1 MNCREFD
8 DVVFELARG
17 WGVDVA
23 ALDHAE
29 TCSRCAEHLASERE
43 VAAALRVLAT
53 DSQGLE
59 APARV
64 ERALIAAYR
73 RGARARPAGRSG
85 ALWPIWGVAAAVVL
99 LAAAAALQPRAPG
112 PVASSTPAASA
123 PAEIGKAGEFATEYF
138 ALEQGTDL
146 TALEGAPVVRM
157 KLPRTVLASFGL
169 PMNPERAEEPIQA
182 DVVLGPDGMARAVR
196 FLN

>member
-8 DVVFELARG
+8 DVVFEVARE
-17 WGVDVA
+17 WGADVA
-23 ALDHAE
+23 ALAHAE
-29 TCSRCAEHLASERE
+29 ACSRCAARLGNERE
-43 VAAALRVLAT
+43 VAAALRALAT
-53 DSQGLE
+53 DSQALE

-73 RGARARPAGRSG
+73 RGARVRPARRSG
-85 ALWPIWGVAAAVVL
+85 ALWPIWGVAAAMVL
-99 LAAAAALQPRAPG
+99 LAVAAALQPRAPG
-112 PVASSTPAASA
+112 PAASSDPAVSE
-123 PAEIGKAGEFATEYF
+123 PVEIAQAGEFATEYF

-169 PMNPERAEEPIQA
+169 PMNPERAEEPVQA
-182 DVVLGPDGMARAVR
+182 DVVLGPDGIARAVR
-196 FLN
+196 FVN

>member
-8 DVVFELARG
+8 DVVFEVARE
-17 WGVDVA
+17 WGADIA
-23 ALDHAE
+23 ALAHAE
-29 TCSRCAEHLASERE
+29 ACSRCAARLGNERE
-43 VAAALRVLAT
+43 VAVALRALAT
-53 DSQGLE
+53 DSQSLE

-73 RGARARPAGRSG
+73 RGVGAQPGGRLG
-85 ALWPIWGVAAAVVL
+85 ALWPIWGVVAAVVVL
-99 LAAAAALQPRAPG
+99 IVAAMLQPGAPG
-112 PVASSTPAASA
+112 PAASSNPSVSE
-123 PAEIGKAGEFATEYF
+123 PVEIAEAGEFATEYF

-146 TALEGAPVVRM
+146 TALEGAPVVRI

-169 PMNPERAEEPIQA
+169 PMNPERAEEPVQA
-182 DVVLGPDGMARAVR
+182 DVVLGPDGIARAVR

>member
-8 DVVFELARG
+8 DAVFELARE
-17 WGVDVA
+17 WGADVA
-23 ALDHAE
+23 ALAHAE
-29 TCSRCAEHLASERE
+29 ACSRCAARLGNERE
-43 VAAALRVLAT
+43 VAAALRALAT

-99 LAAAAALQPRAPG
+99 LAVAAALQPRAPG
-112 PVASSTPAASA
+112 PVAVPNAADSKA
-123 PAEIGKAGEFATEYF
+123 LEIAETGEFATEYF
-138 ALEQGTDL
+138 ALQSGTDL

-169 PMNPERAEEPIQA
+169 PMNPERAEEPVQA
-182 DVVLGPDGMARAVR
+182 DVVLGPDGIARAVR
-196 FLN
+196 FVN